1 MGPFGRGE
9 VPGVLNQRRSSR
21 TSVTMAAMRGRRDAG
36 VLALAVVLAACGGRP
51 AELVPPI
58 GKTEALDPDSPFPKL
73 RFADGM
79 LSINDR
85 CPVTK
90 RKLSIHFP
98 PVYVNGQ
105 PIGFC

>member
-1 MGPFGRGE
+1 
-9 VPGVLNQRRSSR
+9 
-21 TSVTMAAMRGRRDAG
+21 MRLPRLSG
-36 VLALAVVLAACGGRP
+36 LACLLVCLAAACGSRHAEPIP
-51 AELVPPI
+51 AVTEPTLV
-58 GKTEALDPDSPFPKL
+58 DPESPFPRI

-79 LSINDR
+79 VSANDR

>member
-1 MGPFGRGE
+1 MS
-9 VPGVLNQRRSSR
+9 RSR
-21 TSVTMAAMRGRRDAG
+21 YVGAAW
-36 VLALAVVLAACGGRP
+36 LLAVAAAACGGRP
-51 AELVPPI
+51 AELVPPV
-58 GKTEALDPDSPFPKL
+58 GTPVLLDPDAPFPKI

-79 LSINDR
+79 VSANDR

-90 RKLSIHFP
+90 RKLSVHFP

>member
-1 MGPFGRGE
+1 MNR
-9 VPGVLNQRRSSR
+9 
-21 TSVTMAAMRGRRDAG
+21 AATTAAAAILVAAAG
-36 VLALAVVLAACGGRP
+36 GCGGRP

-58 GKTEALDPDSPFPKL
+58 AEPAFVDIAAEFPRI
-73 RFADGM
+73 RFADG
-79 LSINDR
+79 SISVNDR

-90 RKLSIHFP
+90 RKLSPYFP

>member
-1 MGPFGRGE
+1 MFGM
-9 VPGVLNQRRSSR
+9 R
-21 TSVTMAAMRGRRDAG
+21 TPRPAG
-36 VLALAVVLAACGGRP
+36 LAGLLVFLAVSCGLRQ
-51 AELVPPI
+51 AELVPPVSEPAFI
-58 GKTEALDPDSPFPKL
+58 DPESAFPRV

-79 LSINDR
+79 ISVNDR
-85 CPVTK
+85 CPITK

>member
-1 MGPFGRGE
+1 MR
-9 VPGVLNQRRSSR
+9 NR
-21 TSVTMAAMRGRRDAG
+21 TLTGAAWLL
-36 VLALAVVLAACGGRP
+36 VALAVACGGRP

-58 GKTEALDPDSPFPKL
+58 GTAVVLDPEAPFPKI

-79 LSINDR
+79 VSANDR

-90 RKLSIHFP
+90 RKLSILFP